1 MNAGKFVGS
10 AAVAAIK
17 EWNPFGPEAYER
29 RDRNKAYRKARR
41 KFKRGETLTAE
52 EIATLKQTV
61 EVTTMNGFK
70 TYTGI
75 AVAALGFVL
84 GLLGVGDTESA
95 ELSAKIVGALDQ
107 VLTVGGLLFAAYGR
121 AKAKP
126 AA

>member
-1 MNAGKFVGS
+1 MNIGKI
-10 AAVAAIK
+10 AVQAIR
-17 EWNPFGPEAYER
+17 EWNPLGPEAFAR

-41 KFKRGETLTAE
+41 KAKRGEVLTEDEYETLN
-52 EIATLKQTV
+52 ATQ
-61 EVTTMNGFK
+61 EVSAMNGFK

-84 GLLGVGDTESA
+84 GLLGVGESDSA
-95 ELSAKIVGALDQ
+95 ALSSQIVAALDQ